1 MKVFQELKTAI
12 QEWEDSRSHLLQIAD
27 KLQCSESEI
36 MGKIRQL
43 QEERPASDL
52 NAINE
57 RLEQLMGGLDS
68 AMQRA
73 EEVENQVSSAQSE
86 MEYVDA
92 SEAGS
97 AIDDVS
103 SDFDDFRKSIR
114 NELNG
119 IKE

>member
-1 MKVFQELKTAI
+1 MKVFQELRTAI
-12 QEWEDSRSHLLQIAD
+12 NEWEASREAILKIAG

-36 MGKIRQL
+36 MGKIEQL
-43 QEERPASDL
+43 REARPASDL

-57 RLEQLMGGLDS
+57 RLEQLMEGLDNAMSS
-68 AMQRA
+68 A
-73 EEVENQVSSAQSE
+73 ESVESQVDNAQSE

-114 NELNG
+114 NELEGN
-119 IKE
+119 KE

>member
-1 MKVFQELKTAI
+1 MKVFQDIRTAI
-12 QEWEDSRSHLLQIAD
+12 NEWEASREAILKIAD

-36 MGKIRQL
+36 MDKIGQL
-43 QEERPASDL
+43 QEARPASDL

-57 RLEQLMGGLDS
+57 RLEKLMEGLDS
-68 AMQRA
+68 AMQSA
-73 EEVENQVSSAQSE
+73 ESVESQVSDAVNE
-86 MEYVDA
+86 LEYVDA
-92 SEAGS
+92 SDAGS

-114 NELNG
+114 NELEG